1 MNLEYAKELLA
12 VDCQRIVE
20 TIDSLGGDKNLTDA
34 EVEVKNRLLGAA
46 QDAVKVFK
54 HPEGSAR

>member
-12 VDCQRIVE
+12 IDCQRIVE
-20 TIDSLGGDKNLTDA
+20 TIDSLGGDRNLTDA

-54 HPEGSAR
+54 HKEA

>member
-12 VDCQRIVE
+12 IDCQRIVE

-34 EVEVKNRLLGAA
+34 EVEVKNRLLGVA
-46 QDAVKVFK
+46 QEAVNVFK
-54 HPEGSAR
+54 HKEA

>member
-12 VDCQRIVE
+12 IDCQRIVE
-20 TIDSLGGDKNLTDA
+20 TIDSLGGDRNLTDA

-46 QDAVKVFK
+46 QEAVEVFK
-54 HPEGSAR
+54 HKEA

>member
-12 VDCQRIVE
+12 IDCQRIVE
-20 TIDSLGGDKNLTDA
+20 TIDSLGGDRNLTDA

-46 QDAVKVFK
+46 QEAVNVFK
-54 HPEGSAR
+54 HKEA